1 MSLTDQQAIQH
12 SIQNHVAVVT
22 MNNPPANTWTA
33 ESLTAL
39 KELVLMLNEDKEV
52 YALVLT
58 GSGDKF
64 FSAGADL
71 KLFASGDKAV
81 ALEMARVF
89 GEAFETL
96 SAFRGVSI
104 AAINGYAMGG
114 GLEVALACDIRV
126 VEAQATLALPEAKVG
141 LLPCAGGTQNLT
153 ALVGEGWAKRM
164 ILCGEQ
170 VGAAKALELGLVEEV
185 VATGDALS
193 KAIELA
199 ESVANQSPSS
209 VSACKTLIQNMRS
222 APLKHGLIK
231 ERELFLNLFDTEDQ
245 TEGVQAFLE
254 KRKPN
259 WKNQ

>member
-1 MSLTDQQAIQH
+1 MPLTQEAIQH
-12 SIQNHVAVVT
+12 TITNHVAVVT

-33 ESLTAL
+33 ESLKVL
-39 KELVLMLNEDKEV
+39 KSLILTLNNDKQV

-58 GSGDKF
+58 GSGEKF

-71 KLFASGDKAV
+71 KLFSDGDKAI
-81 ALEMARVF
+81 ALDMARCF

-96 SAFRGVSI
+96 SEFRGVSI

-126 VEAQATLALPEAKVG
+126 VEEQAVLALPEAKVG

-153 ALVGEGWAKRM
+153 ALVGEGWAKRI

-170 VGAAKALELGLVEEV
+170 VSADKAKELGLVEELV
-185 VATGDALS
+185 PKGEALS
-193 KAIELA
+193 KALELA

-209 VSACKTLIQNMRS
+209 VAACKALIQNMRS
-222 APLKHGLIK
+222 APLKHGLMK

-245 TEGVQAFLE
+245 VEGVRAFLE
-254 KRKPN
+254 KRPPQ
-259 WKNQ
+259 WKNR